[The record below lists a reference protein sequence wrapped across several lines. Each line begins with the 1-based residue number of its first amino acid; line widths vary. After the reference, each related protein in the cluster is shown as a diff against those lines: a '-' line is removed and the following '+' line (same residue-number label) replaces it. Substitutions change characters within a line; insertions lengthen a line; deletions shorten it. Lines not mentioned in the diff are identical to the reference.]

1 MTRIGASQVFFNIV
15 AQFNAEKLIKDR
27 EAINTVMKAVSIDTA
42 EAIMKP
48 MEDAAKAIGMMVDET
63 SILAQELG
71 FASIEFEKFFGS
83 AADVDAM
90 RDSVVELGMAF
101 AMTGEEA
108 LAAGSRASQ
117 VANLIGRAN
126 VGVLTELAFTLAE
139 ISDLNAE
146 EAQRGIIQLHQ
157 QTGMLFGELD
167 QAAFKRLSLQ
177 EQQNILVR
185 EGAVALDALNTIA
198 NRSVA
203 LEGDLVRVMG
213 TFAAQGELV
222 GDSFEFM
229 AAQSAVLLEAG
240 EEQGT
245 AGRALRMMYARLG
258 GDISGARTE
267 IESLGYEFTQSN
279 GEMKTMQG
287 IMEELNS
294 KGWDRLNPAMKQNIA
309 QTIAGNRHY
318 VRFIKLME
326 NYDRAVQL
334 AADGAAG
341 FDSATGQATKALQHQ
356 ANALKIARNEQEL
369 LKAEIGEGLLP
380 ATTAYVEKQNEMLE
394 VTKNLAKGTGPL
406 GVGLGRLAANMKM
419 FGGAIKLGLGIRTL
433 GVGFE
438 MFTSIQKQLHGILVA
453 NEHLHSKQANHL
465 AFNVKATEFQTDIL
479 KGQQHIQQKINAAV
493 ENRRV
498 AQYAMA
504 PLLRQ
509 QEPIVERL
517 KELEEDR
524 VEIEDRLAEAQSR
537 QNRAMHLRKKEI
549 KFGSESAMFRV
560 HLAKQEVL
568 HNEHLVALA
577 KDLYM
582 NKSSFKDDALVR
594 QFLTDSQMVEE
605 MTVREKKSLVQRNN
619 ELKKTHTLLQRIKG
633 ENERQRGLGMGDD
646 AAGIYSGIERYSK
659 YIDANTQRSKVIGN
673 MTSMLKEDRVLLER
687 VIKQMG
693 MYKQQSIIKALGMD
707 KQAGAK
713 DDILNMLGGGTASKQ
728 LDIALKKK
736 FGDGADAHTQM
747 QKYKQETMEVAF
759 AFDSLGD
766 KVADTTKPLSLTK
779 MEFDGLMKA
788 MTAYGGKI
796 GQTEDLLRIIGEAER
811 ERINQGMYM
820 DDATAVRKTL
830 REALNTNLKETI
842 SLEGMHDDLQK
853 KLAPHMKIVS
863 DETVEQE
870 ERYRQLGI
878 MISALTE
885 DIKEHD
891 KAMVAG
897 YQKKTRLKFTD
908 DTTKAMEKMQFSVV
922 SLTSVVAGMAPG
934 NFAATLSMAG
944 LASSMQKST
953 FAAGKSIKAFTLLQ
967 IAEAKTAV
975 EAKYTTQNVSSMTQG
990 FEWAKLSAMKLGK
1003 ALMVTFGPMAV
1014 LTGALYL
1021 FNKRGEETRKI
1032 VDAANNSLLQFE
1044 STISRLSSTTQAL
1057 SDNNLAD
1064 AIGLS
1069 NYSTNEM
1076 LSNTSLI
1083 DAEIQILTENMGM
1096 FTKEQNT
1103 QIVQA
1108 LDYLKVLKAIA
1119 NESATL
1125 NDDTFEKT
1133 ARGARGQLTGIM
1145 DEIIADVGYG
1155 VPFSDDMESMTELFS
1170 QLGLQEASSSKGF
1183 IPMLRENLNQIIDLM
1198 KDGTMLTQEQIELF
1212 DKAYDDDDLTA
1223 LLETMNGLVLTEEKL
1238 AYAQAS
1244 VNDAIDKAGNNAQNT
1259 ATEIENLTAEIY
1271 NFSGARDELF
1281 FGGQYG
1287 NVTGSLYKQVV
1298 QQGVGT
1304 LYHKNEVI
1312 MTTNFHGFF
1321 NEQEAADRIT
1331 RIVTDVLAS

>member
-63 SILAQELG
+63 TVLAQELG

-83 AADVDAM
+83 AADVDTM
-90 RDSVVELGMAF
+90 RDSVVELGMSY
-101 AMTGEEA
+101 AMTAEEA

-126 VGVLTELAFTLAE
+126 VGILTELAFQLSE

-177 EQQNILVR
+177 EQQNILIR

-267 IESLGYEFTQSN
+267 IEALGYEFTKGDGINKQ
-279 GEMKTMQG
+279 MKTMQE
-287 IMEELNS
+287 IMEELKS
-294 KGWDRLNPAMKQNIA
+294 KGWDQLNPAQKQNIA

-326 NYDRAVQL
+326 NYNRAVQL
-334 AADGAAG
+334 AADGTAG
-341 FDSATGQATKALQHQ
+341 FDSASDQATKALEHQ
-356 ANALKIARNEQEL
+356 ANLLKIVRNDQEL

-394 VTKNLAKGTGPL
+394 VMKNLSRGTGPL
-406 GVGLGRLAANMKM
+406 GEGLGRLAANLKVM
-419 FGGAIKLGLGIRTL
+419 GGAVKLGLGIRTL

-465 AFNVKATEFQTDIL
+465 AFNVKASKYQTDIL
-479 KGQQHIQQKINAAV
+479 KGQQYIQQKINAAI

-498 AQYAMA
+498 IQYAMA
-504 PLLRQ
+504 PLVRE
-509 QEPIVERL
+509 QEPILERL
-517 KELEEDR
+517 VELEKQR
-524 VEIEDRLAEAQSR
+524 VEHEDTLAEKATIYNMAIERRLSQQEQGANSV
-537 QNRAMHLRKKEI
+537 QH
-549 KFGSESAMFRV
+549 RV
-560 HLAKQEVL
+560 MMAKQEVQL
-568 HNEHLVALA
+568 QSHLVDLA

-594 QFLTDSQMVEE
+594 QFLTDSE
-605 MTVREKKSLVQRNN
+605 MIKNMTESEKKLLVERNM

-633 ENERQRGLGMGDD
+633 ENELIGALGGRDEL
-646 AAGIYSGIERYSK
+646 SGINQKSIRLER
-659 YIDANTQRSKVIGN
+659 IGD
-673 MTSMLKEDRVLLER
+673 TVGDMLEKDRVQLAQILE
-687 VIKQMG
+687 QMG
-693 MYKQQSIIKALGMD
+693 QY
-707 KQAGAK
+707 
-713 DDILNMLGGGTASKQ
+713 NVKQ
-728 LDIALKKK
+728 LSLRYKGISEADVRAYAVDFKEKGSLAAHLNKEFENDAIGRRAEGDIINTA
-736 FGDGADAHTQM
+736 T
-747 QKYKQETMEVAF
+747 
-759 AFDSLGD
+759 AFDTLAASI
-766 KVADTTKPLSLTK
+766 KNTEKPLTVTRYEYDALMQALTR
-779 MEFDGLMKA
+779 
-788 MTAYGGKI
+788 YGGKI
-796 GQTEDLLRIIGEAER
+796 AQTEDILNIMGEAER
-811 ERINQGMYM
+811 QELTNQFHLE
-820 DDATAVRKTL
+820 DAVRAQNQARRALNGTL
-830 REALNTNLKETI
+830 REELK
-842 SLEGMHDDLQK
+842 LEVRSVELQK
-853 KLAPHMKIVS
+853 ELAPMLAKVN
-863 DETVEQE
+863 DTTLEQE

-878 MISALTE
+878 MIEALTQKVK
-885 DIKEHD
+885 DKD
-891 KAMVAG
+891 KAMVNE
-897 YQKKTRLKFTD
+897 YMQKSQLKFSD
-908 DTTKAMEKMQFSVV
+908 DTVKSIEKMQFSLV
-922 SLTSVVAGMAPG
+922 SLSTVVTGMLPAQH
-934 NFAATLSMAG
+934 FAVFSMAG
-944 LASSMQKST
+944 LAASMTKSAG
-953 FAAGKSIKAFTLLQ
+953 AAGTAVKAFLALQ
-967 IAEAKTAV
+967 IAESKATIATAV
-975 EAKYTTQNVSSMTQG
+975 NTGAVQANNAAQATRLLT
-990 FEWAKLSAMKLGK
+990 LGK
-1003 ALMVTFGPMAV
+1003 ITKGVIFALGPMLA
-1014 LTGALYL
+1014 LGTALYAV
-1021 FNKRGEETRKI
+1021 NKYQETQTSLMRE
-1032 VDAANNSLLQFE
+1032 ANANMLEYE
-1044 STISRLSSTTQAL
+1044 STIDRLGNSTKAIADDELAKAL
-1057 SDNNLAD
+1057 GAGNLE
-1064 AIGLS
+1064 
-1069 NYSTNEM
+1069 TKEM
-1076 LSNTSLI
+1076 LENTALI
-1083 DAEIQILTENMGM
+1083 DEEIIKMRGNMHHYTTAQQTVIQQGI
-1096 FTKEQNT
+1096 E
-1103 QIVQA
+1103 
-1108 LDYLKVLKAIA
+1108 YLNILKAISGEA
-1119 NESATL
+1119 NTL
-1125 NDDTFEKT
+1125 NDESFDD
-1133 ARGARGQLTGIM
+1133 AAMRGRAQFKGMSGFFQAHGFNTLGLT
-1145 DEIIADVGYG
+1145 
-1155 VPFSDDMESMTELFS
+1155 DDMDAMNELFDS
-1170 QLGLQEASSSKGF
+1170 FNRVGVEAQYYKGDPLKNAKVNFNNLVQLMETGV
-1183 IPMLRENLNQIIDLM
+1183 
-1198 KDGTMLTQEQIELF
+1198 TLTEEQIELF
-1212 DKAYDDDDLTA
+1212 DQAYDSDALTSIIREMNSLVA
-1223 LLETMNGLVLTEEKL
+1223 TDERLLYLQDKVNAAMDGTGTS
-1238 AYAQAS
+1238 AS
-1244 VNDAIDKAGNNAQNT
+1244 NT
-1259 ATEIENLTAEIY
+1259 ASEIENLTAEIY